1 MIFSCSYVISYISRF
16 MTLHPGDIISTGTPE
31 GVILGMPEDRRVWI
45 RSGDRVS
52 VEIESLG
59 RLENTFS

>member
-1 MIFSCSYVISYISRF
+1 
-16 MTLHPGDIISTGTPE
+16 MTLYPGDIISTGTPE

-52 VEIESLG
+52 IEIEGLG
-59 RLENTFS
+59 MLENTFS

>member
-1 MIFSCSYVISYISRF
+1 

-45 RSGDRVS
+45 KSGDRVS